1 MLNWSGGQQTW
12 PNGDGFD
19 VHPSIPCGGGES
31 ARRPESRREGGVV
44 GGLLGGGGD
53 LHITVTSGD
62 MLGVAGRAREE
73 ASKERE
79 KEITGKLWRYSPMAG
94 NDFDLMVVVLI
105 KTTASWWRPWLSW
118 LQEGVRC
125 QGRSRRRPG
134 CSCTLQL
141 GHGAHGAWL

>member
-1 MLNWSGGQQTW
+1 MASTYT
-12 PNGDGFD
+12 
-19 VHPSIPCGGGES
+19 
-31 ARRPESRREGGVV
+31 RRSLAAAGNQ
-44 GGLLGGGGD
+44 LGGRN
-53 LHITVTSGD
+53 LARKEASSVVCSEAAAICTYITVTSGD

-73 ASKERE
+73 ASNERE

-141 GHGAHGAWL
+141 GHGADGAWF